1 MVVTDF
7 RLQEW
12 ATQIKECQNRPQN
25 IMKVKDWCAAH
36 GITKGNY
43 YYRLRRV
50 REACLFS
57 LPQSVVPVPE
67 SIMMPV
73 HEEEQSFCLDITVA
87 RFQIHVSQST
97 SMQLLSSVLKVLAD
111 VK

>member
-1 MVVTDF
+1 MVATDF

-25 IMKVKDWCAAH
+25 MKVEDWCAAQ

-50 REACLFS
+50 REACLSS

-67 SIMMPV
+67 PVMMPV
-73 HEEEQSFCLDITVA
+73 HEEGQSSCLDITVD